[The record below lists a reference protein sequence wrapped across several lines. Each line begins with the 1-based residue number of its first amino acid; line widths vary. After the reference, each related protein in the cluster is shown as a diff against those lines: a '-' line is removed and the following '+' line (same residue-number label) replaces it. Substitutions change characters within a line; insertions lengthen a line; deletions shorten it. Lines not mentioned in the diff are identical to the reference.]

1 MKKLFSLAA
10 LFLLIV
16 VLAWSYYVFAHDMHH
31 AGRIMLE
38 ILALAAVIRIAA
50 YGVKVRLNACLCK
63 PSLTREEHRRC
74 LKTARAMIE
83 TLYHLALALL
93 LNALAI
99 GFAGLCTRMI
109 G

>member
-1 MKKLFSLAA
+1 MKKLFSLTA

-16 VLAWSYYVFAHDMHH
+16 VLVWSYYVFAHDMHH

-38 ILALAAVIRIAA
+38 ILALAVVIRIAA
-50 YGVKVRLNACLCK
+50 YGVKARLIAQLR
-63 PSLTREEHRRC
+63 SHSFSREERRQR

-93 LNALAI
+93 LNALAV